1 MIVKTGTVQANATEA
16 SLQIVWVLAKHKKS
30 YMDAEVV
37 KECMVAASEVLYE
50 DKKLVDMVK
59 QIPLSDSTATR
70 RSDDLA
76 ENIFDQLINDIKLAQ
91 VFALACDESTDKT
104 DIAQLCVYVRFFN
117 GTGFREELLALLPLH
132 GQTRGEDIFKVLSD
146 FLTQNGLDVTKIVS
160 LTTDGA
166 PAMTG
171 RERGLVGRL
180 KLIQPHLISYHCI
193 IHQSVLCSKLS
204 DEFNDV
210 MGTVMKVVNYI
221 RANSSMQH
229 RLFKSFLEQSSA
241 PYDDLLLHN
250 DVRWLSKGR
259 VMERFWSLRTE
270 VNEFLQTLSGAKTEV
285 FQTFMSDAS
294 SMARIAFLVDIT
306 GYLNELNLSLQ
317 GRNLLV
323 TDVKASCFLSNIS
336 LMICYSLMF

>member
-1 MIVKTGTVQANATEA
+1 
-16 SLQIVWVLAKHKKS
+16 
-30 YMDAEVV
+30 
-37 KECMVAASEVLYE
+37 
-50 DKKLVDMVK
+50 
-59 QIPLSDSTATR
+59 
-70 RSDDLA
+70 
-76 ENIFDQLINDIKLAQ
+76 
-91 VFALACDESTDKT
+91 
-104 DIAQLCVYVRFFN
+104 
-117 GTGFREELLALLPLH
+117 
-132 GQTRGEDIFKVLSD
+132 
-146 FLTQNGLDVTKIVS
+146 
-160 LTTDGA
+160 
-166 PAMTG
+166 
-171 RERGLVGRL
+171 
-180 KLIQPHLISYHCI
+180 
-193 IHQSVLCSKLS
+193 
-204 DEFNDV
+204 
-210 MGTVMKVVNYI
+210 MKVVNYI

-270 VNEFLQTLSGAKTEV
+270 VNEFLQTLSGAKTEI